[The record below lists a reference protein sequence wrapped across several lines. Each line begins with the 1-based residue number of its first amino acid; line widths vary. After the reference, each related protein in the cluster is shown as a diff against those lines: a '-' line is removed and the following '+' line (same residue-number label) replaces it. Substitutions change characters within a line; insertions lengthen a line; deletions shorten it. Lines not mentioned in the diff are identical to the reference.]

1 MNPAILARLF
11 QAHADA
17 LNDGAP
23 QQDQGQG
30 PPLAMEPGQDLW
42 GVNGGGGGGSQGL
55 DVPGPDMSQSRMQSV
70 DDSTMP
76 PSDYQ
81 YLDRVEGDEGPPL
94 GVMFGQEAGQPV
106 GDPTNVPMSQ
116 LPPDAQEGTYI
127 SPLDMKRM
135 STQRP
140 R

>member
-30 PPLAMEPGQDLW
+30 PPLTQEPGDLW
-42 GVNGGGGGGSQGL
+42 AQDRPTGQE
-55 DVPGPDMSQSRMQSV
+55 PDMMQSRMQSV

-81 YLDRVEGDEGPPL
+81 YLDRVEGDPGSPL
-94 GVMFGQEAGQPV
+94 GVMFGQDGGQPT

-116 LPPDAQEGTYI
+116 LPPDAQEGSYI